1 MLHSGCQ
8 EGDSNHPL
16 RPTNSRLTCPSIPK
30 RSTERI
36 PGYRYGDHT
45 IPEVAPPIPLSPT
58 DSIPA
63 TLWLDGGELG
73 LVPHALRLD
82 QHIAAGV
89 ECRHGT
95 YADVLARYTSTAG
108 TNMQNLIKTIVQIT
122 AGLALALALSA
133 RAEDK
138 KLDLTGNWKSSYT
151 NQNGQV
157 RESVFKLKAEGEKLT
172 GTVSGR
178 QNDTAIE
185 QGKIKG
191 EEVSFQVTREYNG
204 NKMVFK
210 YTGKVS
216 GDTIKG
222 KFESERDGQPQKR
235 DWEAKREAA
244 K

>member
-1 MLHSGCQ
+1 MQRSLKSFL
-8 EGDSNHPL
+8 PL
-16 RPTNSRLTCPSIPK
+16 TICLTLLIS
-30 RSTERI
+30 
-36 PGYRYGDHT
+36 
-45 IPEVAPPIPLSPT
+45 
-58 DSIPA
+58 
-63 TLWLDGGELG
+63 
-73 LVPHALRLD
+73 
-82 QHIAAGV
+82 
-89 ECRHGT
+89 
-95 YADVLARYTSTAG
+95 LA
-108 TNMQNLIKTIVQIT
+108 
-122 AGLALALALSA
+122 A

-138 KLDLTGNWKSSYT
+138 KLEITGTWKSSFT